1 VQALPLGISGV
12 HRSKENNPP
21 APNAR
26 TSVEYSVLDR
36 MNRIDKIADRILMAN
51 MRKPIMEIMSI
62 LSIIYPRSRTPR
74 PGVLDSAYQPP
85 PLLLPLPQLPPLLL
99 PPPQLPPLLLPLL
112 LELLLQ
118 LLELL
123 LLRRRS
129 SSAAASRAASAR
141 WKSAYN
147 RV

>member
-1 VQALPLGISGV
+1 L
-12 HRSKENNPP
+12 
-21 APNAR
+21 
-26 TSVEYSVLDR
+26 
-36 MNRIDKIADRILMAN
+36 
-51 MRKPIMEIMSI
+51 
-62 LSIIYPRSRTPR
+62 
-74 PGVLDSAYQPP
+74 SAYQPP

-123 LLRRRS
+123 LLQLLELLLRRRS
-129 SSAAASRAASAR
+129 FSAAASRAASAR

-147 RV
+147 CV